1 MKIKRW
7 FASLWLALLSGS
19 AYAVAIPP
27 RPLSEPGILELLG
40 IGAVVALVAAIRRH
54 RK

>member
-1 MKIKRW
+1 MKIKTR
-7 FASLWLALLSGS
+7 FASLWLVLFSGS
-19 AYAVAIPP
+19 AYAVSIPP

-40 IGAVVALVAAIRRH
+40 IGAVVALVAAIRRY